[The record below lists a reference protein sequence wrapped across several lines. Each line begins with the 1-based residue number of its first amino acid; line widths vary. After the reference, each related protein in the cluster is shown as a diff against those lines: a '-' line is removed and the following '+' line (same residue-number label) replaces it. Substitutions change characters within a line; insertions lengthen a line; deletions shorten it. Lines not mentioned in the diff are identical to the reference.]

1 LVNQAVDLLSRL
13 PDLCS
18 PSGAL
23 SILPS
28 ILWLLIGVIKA
39 SNEGEDVSGSIQSLK
54 YLIQNKLNV
63 NWIPLLQSAL
73 QRLLDLAKTS
83 DGDGISDVN
92 LLTAIAIFLLY
103 APTNVVGDSPGLKY
117 PAVNAYV
124 RSFQNL
130 INDSTSRRKV
140 VQAASSILASANR
153 GIAQP
158 LAQAIASPILDYLL
172 VDETSRAAKSEGD
185 LALTLEC
192 VQLVEVL
199 ISSPNLSPGSGED
212 RRAGQLLIF
221 LIPIL
226 VSHLLAPEE
235 IKEASKLRLLLHER
249 GLAKLT
255 SIGQSWPTNFKSV
268 MGQSE
273 ALRGRLEDAV
283 KANQEKIKMAASIK
297 QKSRET
303 SDRAT
308 QPTVPSIKLTM
319 DFGKKYA
326 N

>member
-1 LVNQAVDLLSRL
+1 MSF
-13 PDLCS
+13 
-18 PSGAL
+18 
-23 SILPS
+23 
-28 ILWLLIGVIKA
+28 VI
-39 SNEGEDVSGSIQSLK
+39 S
-54 YLIQNKLNV
+54 
-63 NWIPLLQSAL
+63 
-73 QRLLDLAKTS
+73 
-83 DGDGISDVN
+83 
-92 LLTAIAIFLLY
+92 
-103 APTNVVGDSPGLKY
+103 
-117 PAVNAYV
+117 
-124 RSFQNL
+124 
-130 INDSTSRRKV
+130 
-140 VQAASSILASANR
+140 
-153 GIAQP
+153 
-158 LAQAIASPILDYLL
+158 
-172 VDETSRAAKSEGD
+172 GD

-326 N
+326 S

>member
-1 LVNQAVDLLSRL
+1 MVNKTS
-13 PDLCS
+13 
-18 PSGAL
+18 
-23 SILPS
+23 
-28 ILWLLIGVIKA
+28 
-39 SNEGEDVSGSIQSLK
+39 QSLK

-172 VDETSRAAKSEGD
+172 VDETSRAAKSEG
-185 LALTLEC
+185 
-192 VQLVEVL
+192 
-199 ISSPNLSPGSGED
+199 I
-212 RRAGQLLIF
+212 
-221 LIPIL
+221 
-226 VSHLLAPEE
+226 
-235 IKEASKLRLLLHER
+235 
-249 GLAKLT
+249 
-255 SIGQSWPTNFKSV
+255 
-268 MGQSE
+268 
-273 ALRGRLEDAV
+273 
-283 KANQEKIKMAASIK
+283 
-297 QKSRET
+297 
-303 SDRAT
+303 
-308 QPTVPSIKLTM
+308 
-319 DFGKKYA
+319 
-326 N
+326 